1 MNKSFEII
9 LDWIS
14 KNGELISLLSGIIFF
29 FIRELYSLSIKKKE
43 LRYKTFYSNS
53 INAISEFLDSF
64 LTYKIAMRNINLGNI
79 LNEKTDILE
88 LNKTIFEPLIDMK
101 KKNLKMY
108 FYLDKTL
115 YEKYDTLIQN
125 SSRLYDELKNII
137 YRKDLSLP
145 EKISK
150 YEEAF
155 TEFDNITEDCL
166 TKSIKESQKVIS
178 K

>member
-64 LTYKIAMRNINLGNI
+64 LTYKTAMRNINLGNI

-88 LNKTIFEPLIDMK
+88 LNKTIFEPLVDMK
-101 KKNLKMY
+101 KR
-108 FYLDKTL
+108 
-115 YEKYDTLIQN
+115 I
-125 SSRLYDELKNII
+125 
-137 YRKDLSLP
+137 
-145 EKISK
+145 
-150 YEEAF
+150 
-155 TEFDNITEDCL
+155 
-166 TKSIKESQKVIS
+166 
-178 K
+178 